1 MEWNQNV
8 LMAMLAIVMVIALIA
23 LAYAFTLYRSVRRE
37 DAGNS
42 TMKEL
47 SGYIYEG
54 AMAFLKREYR
64 IIILF
69 IIAVAVIL
77 AALGMVP
84 ALQGIDGVGVSGAF
98 CFVIGTLCSGAA
110 GFIGMKAATA
120 ANARVAQGARS
131 QGMARALHI
140 AFNGGSV
147 LGISV
152 VGFGLLGLAVVFTI
166 FVILFDDVAA
176 AVPVVAGYG
185 LGCSF
190 IALFARVGGGIYTK
204 AADVGA
210 DLVGKVE
217 AGIPEDDPR
226 NPAVIADNV
235 GDNVGDIAGMG
246 SDLCESYVGALVSA
260 ISLGMSVSVSG
271 ESATLEAAAFPF
283 VIAALGIIAAI
294 AAQLFVRSRNWEDP
308 QKALSIATYVATAFV
323 LAGAFIASRLVFGV
337 SGPFLAV
344 LSGLIVGILIGR
356 IAEYYT
362 SDEYRHVKEIA
373 HQSQTGHATNIIS
386 GFSIG
391 MQSTML
397 TVLLLG
403 AGIVLSYLFF
413 GMYGIALGAVGMLS
427 TTGITVSVDAY
438 GPIADNAGGIAEMA
452 ELEPEVRRITDRLD
466 SVGNT
471 TAAIGKG
478 FCIGSAAFT
487 ALAMIV
493 AFAQAAG
500 LDVISLLEPG
510 VIIGLMIGAM
520 LPYFFTSL
528 TLKSVGTAANQM
540 IDEVR
545 RQFRE
550 DPGIMAGTSKPDYAR
565 RVDIST
571 KAALREMILP
581 GLIAVC
587 SPVLIGLLL
596 GTAGLG
602 GMLLGALLSAIML
615 AVFMANAGGA
625 WDNAKKYIESGKLGG
640 KGSEAHKAAV
650 TGDTVGD
657 PFKDTAGPAMDILIK
672 LMSVI
677 SLILAPILMQMTPLL
692 DFLFH

>member
-8 LMAMLAIVMVIALIA
+8 LMAMLAVVMIIALIA

-403 AGIVLSYLFF
+403 AGIVLS
-413 GMYGIALGAVGMLS
+413 
-427 TTGITVSVDAY
+427 
-438 GPIADNAGGIAEMA
+438 
-452 ELEPEVRRITDRLD
+452 
-466 SVGNT
+466 
-471 TAAIGKG
+471 
-478 FCIGSAAFT
+478 
-487 ALAMIV
+487 
-493 AFAQAAG
+493 
-500 LDVISLLEPG
+500 
-510 VIIGLMIGAM
+510 
-520 LPYFFTSL
+520 
-528 TLKSVGTAANQM
+528 
-540 IDEVR
+540 
-545 RQFRE
+545 
-550 DPGIMAGTSKPDYAR
+550 
-565 RVDIST
+565 
-571 KAALREMILP
+571 
-581 GLIAVC
+581 
-587 SPVLIGLLL
+587 
-596 GTAGLG
+596 
-602 GMLLGALLSAIML
+602 
-615 AVFMANAGGA
+615 
-625 WDNAKKYIESGKLGG
+625 
-640 KGSEAHKAAV
+640 
-650 TGDTVGD
+650 
-657 PFKDTAGPAMDILIK
+657 
-672 LMSVI
+672 
-677 SLILAPILMQMTPLL
+677 
-692 DFLFH
+692 